1 MAEEKKIR
9 APQQRRSIDKKKKIL
24 DAAYGVFCAK
34 GFYKTTTIEVAR
46 RAGVSVGTLYSYF
59 SDKNDLFNVILDRY
73 DSEFDVL
80 RARVLDP
87 GDGKPRTHREV
98 VRAVMTTLL
107 EQHEASRELNR
118 EIKIL
123 SFSDPAIAARI
134 DGQAVKIQ
142 DAIRSYFNA
151 YREDLR
157 PADLEAATV
166 FVWKTISSIVDA
178 IVFEPPAI
186 DRQRIIDATVDA
198 LSAYL
203 LRSPRS

>member
-1 MAEEKKIR
+1 VAEEKKTR

-24 DAAYGVFCAK
+24 DAAYQVFCAR
-34 GFYKTTTIEVAR
+34 GFYKTTTIEIAR

-73 DSEFDVL
+73 DSEFDAL
-80 RARVLDP
+80 REQALDP
-87 GDGKPRTHREV
+87 GHGRPRSHREV
-98 VRAVMTTLL
+98 IRAVMTTLL

-134 DGQAVKIQ
+134 DSQAGKIRG
-142 DAIRSYFNA
+142 AIRSYFNA
-151 YREDLR
+151 NREDLR
-157 PADLEAATV
+157 PVDLDAATV
-166 FVWKTISSIVDA
+166 FVWRTISSIVDLV
-178 IVFEPPAI
+178 VFEPQAI
-186 DRQRIIDATVDA
+186 ERQRIIDATVDA

-203 LRSPRS
+203 LK